1 MVKIVR
7 VPLAEEIR
15 NVLREMILS
24 GVLQPGQRI
33 TEQQVAH
40 DVGTSQGPVR
50 EAFAS
55 LCQEGLLISLPHRG
69 TFVSSVSEAEARM
82 AYALRSLIE
91 PHVMELALP
100 KITGE
105 VLTQLEADIATM
117 RTAAD
122 TGDVTSHAAADAQFH
137 GRFYELAGSDVLVTT
152 WQTLSASI
160 RQFVVLVAPHYVPNL
175 GESAQ
180 SHVTF
185 LELIR
190 QKDADL
196 IQAEVSEHVQNIWKR
211 IGAATDDDAGDA
223 SPEQRS

>member
-15 NVLREMILS
+15 NVLRQMIFS
-24 GVLQPGQRI
+24 GALHPGERI

-82 AYALRSLIE
+82 AYALRGLIE
-91 PHVMELALP
+91 PRVMELALP
-100 KITGE
+100 KITRDTIE
-105 VLTQLEADIATM
+105 QLEADILTM
-117 RTAAD
+117 RTA
-122 TGDVTSHAAADAQFH
+122 GDVASHAAADVQFH
-137 GRFYELAGSDVLVTT
+137 GRFYELAGSEVLVTT

-160 RQFVVLVAPHYVPNL
+160 RQFVMLVAPHYVPNL

-180 SHVTF
+180 SHVT
-185 LELIR
+185 LLDLIR
-190 QKDADL
+190 RKDPGL
-196 IQAEVSEHVQNIWKR
+196 IQAEVTEHVQNIWKR
-211 IGAATDDDAGDA
+211 IGAATDDDTGEAGGKHG
-223 SPEQRS
+223 S